1 MLPGRGALTLLGLAL
16 RLGLGEGRWFGVHI
30 AIKGML
36 LARLRPEWDTIRALG
51 EFCKLGVVEC
61 EFLLRAVFA
70 GVSVGKQQP
79 NLLAIGRAGKRLHEL
94 LAFADHGPAFTIG
107 RVGFDQPSAKPGP
120 QL

>member
-16 RLGLGEGRWFGVHI
+16 RLGLVERRLFGVHI
-30 AIKGML
+30 ALRSAL

-51 EFCKLGVVEC
+51 EFFKLGVVKC

-79 NLLAIGRAGKRLHEL
+79 NLLAIGRAGKCLHEL
-94 LAFADHGPAFTIG
+94 LAFANHGRAFTIG
-107 RVGFDQPSAKPGP
+107 RVGFD
-120 QL
+120 